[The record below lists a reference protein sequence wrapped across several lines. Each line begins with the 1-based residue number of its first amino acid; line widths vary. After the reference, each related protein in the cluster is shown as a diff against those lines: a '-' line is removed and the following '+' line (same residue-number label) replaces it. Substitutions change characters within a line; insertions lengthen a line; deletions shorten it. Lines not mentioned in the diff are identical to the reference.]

1 MLNRCNRDGKNILS
15 NYMTGRE
22 NQERRSIFLKIT
34 DEDNNNTVFD
44 SLYNAAVRNTD
55 IEVAKFY

>member
-1 MLNRCNRDGKNILS
+1 
-15 NYMTGRE
+15 MTGRE